1 MGGSK
6 VKMLS
11 VKEKES
17 TRRMYPSDKDKRAV
31 LFCAEQGFATV
42 DHLWK
47 IAWGDQKTSSYAY
60 ERLLLLE
67 RNGFLK
73 SIKMPNSAIKV
84 YRPTIQGRHFV
95 SHLSEVPLPLSDIP
109 VSMALHQLDLNDV
122 RIAIERAGGQLWRS
136 SESLAVDPTFKKLGA
151 RHTPDGLYLSTK
163 GILTAVEYDRTLR
176 KKERIRE
183 RFQDYLAELMS
194 PDRSFERLVYLV
206 SPSMKIVY
214 EHIFNEIMSPVKS
227 RALLITL
234 PRFME
239 AVLGDNNGK

>member
-1 MGGSK
+1 M
-6 VKMLS
+6 KMLS
-11 VKEKES
+11 LKEKENI
-17 TRRMYPSDKDKRAV
+17 RRMYPSDRDKKAV

-42 DHLWK
+42 DQLWK
-47 IAWGDQKTSSYAY
+47 IAWSNQRTSSYAY

-73 SIKMPNSAIKV
+73 SIKISNSAIKV

-95 SHLSEVPLPLSDIP
+95 SHLSETPLPLSDVP
-109 VSMALHQLDLNDV
+109 VSMALHQLDLNEV
-122 RIAIERAGGQLWRS
+122 RIAIEKAGGQSWRS
-136 SESLAVDPTFKKLGA
+136 SESLAIDPTFNKLGS
-151 RHTPDGLYLSTK
+151 RHTPDALYLSTK

-183 RFQDYLAELMS
+183 RFQDYLTELMS

-234 PRFME
+234 PHFME
-239 AVLGDNNGK
+239 AVLGDRHGK